1 MLFQESVIAFL
12 HDILIVVSR
21 CRDLI
26 LILGLSMTPGYFHW
40 KQMGKRDYSH
50 GLGQVPIQNE
60 VHTSL
65 TWHNKKY

>member
-1 MLFQESVIAFL
+1 MLFQESVIAFS

-50 GLGQVPIQNE
+50 GTG
-60 VHTSL
+60 TSPN
-65 TWHNKKY
+65 TEWSSYFTHMAQ